1 MVCIKILHRI
11 LCMTLYGW
19 TTNNVLAVQSKRGA
33 AITTL
38 HIDSELSQHELQQDL
53 GVLAQ
58 QALPLE
64 LR

>member
-1 MVCIKILHRI
+1 MGNQYRNI
-11 LCMTLYGW
+11 
-19 TTNNVLAVQSKRGA
+19 LAVQSKRGA